1 MRWSYLNFF
10 DTGSVDP
17 AGIYT
22 GQVIMISFPRLRAG
36 LNTLFVLRFSR
47 FAGGVLAALI
57 AANSIASTETKPLQ
71 PTQSQAIT
79 TIDIMDKLSKRHYRN
94 LPIDDHLSG
103 EFLDNYLET
112 LDPAR
117 LYFLQADIDQF
128 YTHKTQHDDY
138 IKKGDLRPGFEIY
151 HVYQQRVTDRLEW
164 VLAQLNDAKVTFNF
178 NGKDTVEMERKDS
191 PWPRD
196 NAEADQLWDKRLK
209 LSVLNLKLAGKTLDE
224 AKVTLQRRYKNQLHR
239 TTQQNPQDVYETL
252 INSFTVLYDPHTN
265 YFSPRTSE
273 NFNINMSLQL
283 EGIGAVLQSE
293 DEHTKVVRL
302 VAGGPADKQGQLR
315 PSDKIV
321 GVGQGTNGEIVDVV
335 GWRLDEVVDMI
346 RGKKDTLVRLEVLT
360 AEAAPKIVPIKRGT
374 VKLEDQAA
382 QKAVI
387 EISDG
392 ERKRKVG
399 VIDVPAFYHDFE
411 AYRRGDQNFRST
423 TRDVANL
430 LRELQDENVEG
441 IILDLRNNGGGS
453 LQEATMLTDLFIDQ
467 GPVVQIREAD
477 GRLSQHN
484 RSRSRALYR
493 GPLVVMIN
501 RLSASASE
509 IFAGA
514 IQDYNRGIIVG
525 SQSFGKGTV
534 QLLSDLPE
542 GQLKLTE
549 SKFYRV
555 SGDSTQH
562 RGIIPDISMP
572 VLIDQEE
579 VGESAYETA
588 LPWDQIAPAKHGK
601 YFDFGEILP
610 TLDKRHRDRSA
621 KDPDIILL
629 QDQISLMLKNKQRT
643 TVSLNEAVRL
653 QEKED
658 LEREQMTIENKRRS
672 AKGLKPFANLQEYQ
686 AYNKEEEANAEKI
699 AAESRPTINAETD
712 ALLNEAGYILI
723 DMVELM
729 KSPQRVANF

>member
-1 MRWSYLNFF
+1 MVSPRTSPAPLLARKSFISYAFWF
-10 DTGSVDP
+10 
-17 AGIYT
+17 
-22 GQVIMISFPRLRAG
+22 
-36 LNTLFVLRFSR
+36 
-47 FAGGVLAALI
+47 VLAAFVALESSAD
-57 AANSIASTETKPLQ
+57 AAKPALQ
-71 PTQSQAIT
+71 PTKAQSVT
-79 TIDIMDKLSKRHYRN
+79 TIDILDKLSKRHYRN
-94 LPIDDHLSG
+94 LPIDDKLSV
-103 EFLDNYLET
+103 EFLENYLKT
-112 LDPAR
+112 LDPGR
-117 LYFLQADIDQF
+117 LYFLQADIDRF
-128 YTHKTQHDDY
+128 MKDKHQHDDH
-138 IKKGDLRPGFEIY
+138 IKKGNLQPGFAIY
-151 HVYQQRVTDRLEW
+151 QVYQKRVMERLEW
-164 VLAQLNDAKVTFNF
+164 VLAQLNNPEVAFDFKG
-178 NGKDTVEMERKDS
+178 NGEVEMNREKA
-191 PWPRD
+191 PWPLD
-196 NAEADQLWDKRLK
+196 KAEADTLWDKRLK
-209 LSVLNLKLAGKTLDE
+209 LSVLNLKLAGKTVDE

-239 TTQQNPQDVYETL
+239 TSQQNSQDVFETL
-252 INSFTVLYDPHTN
+252 INSLTVLYDPHTN

-302 VAGGPADKQGQLR
+302 VAGGPADKQGQLK
-315 PSDKIV
+315 PADKIV
-321 GVGQGTNGEIVDVV
+321 GVGQGMDGEIVDVV

-346 RGKKDTLVRLEVLT
+346 RGKKDTIVRLEILAT
-360 AEAAPKIVPIKRGT
+360 EATPKVVPIRRGT

-387 EISDG
+387 EVSDG

-399 VIDVPAFYHDFE
+399 VIEIPAFYHDFE
-411 AYRRGDQNFRST
+411 AYRRGDKNFRST

-430 LRELQDENVEG
+430 LHELQDEGVEG

-477 GRLSQHN
+477 GRVSQHN

-514 IQDYNRGIIVG
+514 IQDYQRGLIVG
-525 SQSFGKGTV
+525 TQSFGKGTV

-572 VLIDQEE
+572 TLIDNEL
-579 VGESAYETA
+579 VGESAYATA

-601 YFDFGEILP
+601 YFDFSQLLP
-610 TLDKRHRDRSA
+610 TLDKQHQERSRE
-621 KDPDIILL
+621 DPDIIYL
-629 QDQISLMLKNKQRT
+629 QDQVSLMRRNKERT
-643 TVSLNEAVRL
+643 QISLNEKVRI
-653 QEKED
+653 QQKED
-658 LEREQMTIENKRRS
+658 LEREQMEIENKRRV
-672 AKGLKPFANLQEYQ
+672 AKGLKPFENLKAYQ
-686 AYNKEEEANAEKI
+686 TYEEEEEANAEKL
-699 AAESRPTINAETD
+699 AAQSRRSIDTDSD

-723 DMVELM
+723 DLVEMM
-729 KSPQRVANF
+729 KTPQQQVANF

>member
-1 MRWSYLNFF
+1 MIFSSRSTSGFNILVSPRISLFARKSFF
-10 DTGSVDP
+10 SHV
-17 AGIYT
+17 
-22 GQVIMISFPRLRAG
+22 FWC
-36 LNTLFVLRFSR
+36 
-47 FAGGVLAALI
+47 VLAAAL
-57 AANSIASTETKPLQ
+57 AMESGADTGKPVLQ
-71 PTQSQAIT
+71 PTKAQSVT
-79 TIDIMDKLSKRHYRN
+79 TIDIMDKLSKRHYRD
-94 LPIDDHLSG
+94 LPIDDKLSV
-103 EFLDNYLET
+103 EFLENYLKT
-112 LDPAR
+112 LDPGR
-117 LYFLQADIDQF
+117 LYFLQADIDGF
-128 YTHKTQHDDY
+128 MKDKHQHDDH
-138 IKKGDLRPGFEIY
+138 IKKGDLQPGFAIY
-151 HVYQQRVTDRLEW
+151 QVYQKRVVERLEW
-164 VLAQLNDAKVTFNF
+164 VLAQLGDAKVTFDFKGNEE
-178 NGKDTVEMERKDS
+178 VEMNREKA
-191 PWPRD
+191 PWPLD
-196 NAEADQLWDKRLK
+196 NAEADNLWDKRLK
-209 LSVLNLKLAGKTLDE
+209 LSVLNLKLAGKTVDE

-239 TTQQNPQDVYETL
+239 TSQQNSQDVFETL
-252 INSFTVLYDPHTN
+252 INSLTVLYDPHTN

-302 VAGGPADKQGQLR
+302 VAGGPADKQGQLK
-315 PSDKIV
+315 PADKIV
-321 GVGQGTNGEIVDVV
+321 GVGQGTEGEIVDVV

-346 RGKKDTLVRLEVLT
+346 RGKKETVVRLEVLT
-360 AEAAPKIVPIKRGT
+360 AEATPKVVAIRRGT

-399 VIDVPAFYHDFE
+399 VIEIPAFYHDFE
-411 AYRRGDQNFRST
+411 AYRRGDKNFRST

-430 LRELQDENVEG
+430 LRELQDEDVEG

-477 GRLSQHN
+477 GRVSQHN

-493 GPLVVMIN
+493 GPLIVMIN

-514 IQDYNRGIIVG
+514 IQDYQRGVIVG
-525 SQSFGKGTV
+525 TQSFGKGTV

-572 VLIDQEE
+572 ALVDSEQ
-579 VGESAYETA
+579 VGESAYATA
-588 LPWDQIAPAKHGK
+588 LPWDQIPAAKHGK
-601 YFDFGEILP
+601 YFDFSQLLP
-610 TLDKRHRDRSA
+610 SLDKLHQDRSRE
-621 KDPDIILL
+621 DPDIIHL
-629 QDQISLMLKNKQRT
+629 QEQVALMMRNKERTQISL
-643 TVSLNEAVRL
+643 NEKVRL
-653 QEKED
+653 QQKED
-658 LEREQMTIENKRRS
+658 LEREQMVMENKRRS
-672 AKGLKPFANLQEYQ
+672 AKGLKPFENLE
-686 AYNKEEEANAEKI
+686 AYRTHEEEEEANAEKL
-699 AAESRPTINAETD
+699 AAQTRPGIDTESD

-729 KSPQRVANF
+729 KMPQQQVANF

>member
-1 MRWSYLNFF
+1 MFLARIFWCFLAVS
-10 DTGSVDP
+10 TAIG
-17 AGIYT
+17 AT
-22 GQVIMISFPRLRAG
+22 AA
-36 LNTLFVLRFSR
+36 TL
-47 FAGGVLAALI
+47 
-57 AANSIASTETKPLQ
+57 KPLE
-71 PTQSQAIT
+71 PTQSQSIT
-79 TIDIMDKLSKRHYRN
+79 TIDIMDKLSKRHYRD
-94 LPIDDHLSG
+94 LPIDDKLSE
-103 EFLDNYLET
+103 EFLKTYLKT
-112 LDPAR
+112 LDPGR
-117 LYFLQADIDQF
+117 LYFLQVDIDNFLKEQ
-128 YTHKTQHDDY
+128 HQHDDY
-138 IKKGDLRPGFEIY
+138 IKKGNLKPGFAIY
-151 HVYQQRVTDRLEW
+151 HVYQQRVVERLEW
-164 VLAQLNDAKVTFNF
+164 VLAQLADPKATFDF
-178 NGKDTVEMERKDS
+178 KGKDKVEMDREGA

-196 NAEADQLWDKRLK
+196 VADANELWDKRLE
-209 LSVLNLKLAGKTLDE
+209 LSVLNLKLAGKTVEE
-224 AKVTLQRRYKNQLHR
+224 AKTTLQRRYKNQLNR
-239 TTQQNPQDVYETL
+239 TTQQNSQDVYEAL

-302 VAGGPADKQGQLR
+302 VAGGPADKQGQLK
-315 PSDKIV
+315 PADKII
-321 GVGQGTNGEIVDVV
+321 GVGQGTEGEVVDVV

-346 RGKKDTLVRLEVLT
+346 RGKKDTIVRLEVLT
-360 AEAAPKIVPIKRGT
+360 GDAEPKVVSIRRGT

-382 QKAVI
+382 QKAVL

-399 VIDVPAFYHDFE
+399 VIDIPAFYHDFE

-423 TRDVANL
+423 TRDVAAL
-430 LRELQDENVEG
+430 LRELQDEDVEG

-477 GRLSQHN
+477 GRISQHN
-484 RSRSRALYR
+484 RARSRALYR

-572 VLIDQEE
+572 VLIDHEE

-601 YFDFGEILP
+601 YFDFSQILP
-610 TLDKRHRDRSA
+610 VLDKQHRERSER
-621 KDPDIILL
+621 DPDITLL
-629 QDQISLMLKNKQRT
+629 KEQVALMLRNKART
-643 TVSLNEAVRL
+643 AVSLNEQERIK
-653 QEKED
+653 EKED
-658 LEREQMTIENKRRS
+658 LEREQMVIENKRRA
-672 AKGLKPFANLQEYQ
+672 AKGLKPFANLE
-686 AYNKEEEANAEKI
+686 AYRAYEKEEEANAEKV
-699 AAESRPTINAETD
+699 ATESRQSINVETD
-712 ALLNEAGYILI
+712 ALLNEAGYILV

-729 KSPQRVANF
+729 RTPQQQVANF

>member
-1 MRWSYLNFF
+1 ML
-10 DTGSVDP
+10 
-17 AGIYT
+17 
-22 GQVIMISFPRLRAG
+22 
-36 LNTLFVLRFSR
+36 FSR
-47 FAGGVLAALI
+47 IFWCVLSTTLALESFAAATATPTL
-57 AANSIASTETKPLQ
+57 EPTKA
-71 PTQSQAIT
+71 QSIT

-94 LPIDDHLSG
+94 LPIDDKLSV
-103 EFLDNYLET
+103 EFLDNYLKT
-112 LDPAR
+112 LDPGR
-117 LYFLQADIDQF
+117 LYFHQADIDNF
-128 YTHKTQHDDY
+128 MKDKLQHDDY
-138 IKKGDLRPGFEIY
+138 IKKGDLKPGFEIY
-151 HVYQQRVTDRLEW
+151 RVYQKRVVDRLEW
-164 VLAQLNDAKVTFNF
+164 VLAQLDNPKVTFEF
-178 NGKDTVEMERKDS
+178 KGEGSVEMDREKA

-196 NAEADQLWDKRLK
+196 RAEADDLWDKRLK
-209 LSVLNLKLAGKTLDE
+209 LSVLNLKLAGKTVDE

-239 TTQQNPQDVYETL
+239 TTQQNSQDVFESL
-252 INSFTVLYDPHTN
+252 INSLTVLYDPHTN

-302 VAGGPADKQGQLR
+302 VAGGPADKQGQLK
-315 PSDKIV
+315 PADKIV
-321 GVGQGTNGEIVDVV
+321 GVGQGIDGEIVDVV
-335 GWRLDEVVDMI
+335 GWRLDEVVDKI
-346 RGKKDTLVRLEVLT
+346 RGKKDTFVRLEVLT
-360 AEAAPKIVPIKRGT
+360 ADAAPKIVAIRRGT

-387 EISDG
+387 EVSDG
-392 ERKRKVG
+392 NRKRKIG
-399 VIDVPAFYHDFE
+399 VIDIPAFYHDFE

-477 GRLSQHN
+477 GRISQHN

-493 GPLVVMIN
+493 GPLIVMIN

-562 RGIIPDISMP
+562 RGIIPDINLPM
-572 VLIDQEE
+572 LIDTDQ
-579 VGESAYETA
+579 VGESAYPTA

-601 YFDFGEILP
+601 YFDFTQLLP
-610 TLDKRHRDRSA
+610 TLDKRHRERSE

-629 QDQISLMLKNKQRT
+629 QEQVALMMRNKSRT
-643 TVSLNEAVRL
+643 QVSLNEQARIK
-653 QEKED
+653 EKED
-658 LEREQMTIENKRRS
+658 LEREQMTLENKRRV
-672 AKGLKPFANLQEYQ
+672 AKGLKPFENLE
-686 AYNKEEEANAEKI
+686 AYRAYEKEEEANAEKV
-699 AAESRPTINAETD
+699 AAETRPSIDTETD

-723 DMVELM
+723 DMVDLM
-729 KSPQRVANF
+729 QSPGQQVANF

>member
-1 MRWSYLNFF
+1 MLFARFF
-10 DTGSVDP
+10 WCVLSATLALESFAATTATPTLEPTKAQSV
-17 AGIYT
+17 
-22 GQVIMISFPRLRAG
+22 
-36 LNTLFVLRFSR
+36 
-47 FAGGVLAALI
+47 
-57 AANSIASTETKPLQ
+57 
-71 PTQSQAIT
+71 T

-94 LPIDDHLSG
+94 LPIDDKLSM
-103 EFLDNYLET
+103 EFLDNYLKT
-112 LDPAR
+112 LDPGR
-117 LYFLQADIDQF
+117 LYFLQSDIDNF
-128 YTHKTQHDDY
+128 MKDKLQHDDY
-138 IKKGDLRPGFEIY
+138 IKKGDLKPGFEIY
-151 HVYQQRVTDRLEW
+151 RVYQKRVVDRLEW
-164 VLAQLNDAKVTFNF
+164 VLTQLDNPKVTFEF
-178 NGKDTVEMERKDS
+178 KGEDSVEMDREKA

-196 NAEADQLWDKRLK
+196 RAEADDLWDKRLK
-209 LSVLNLKLAGKTLDE
+209 LSVLNLKLAGKSVDE

-239 TTQQNPQDVYETL
+239 TTQQNSQDVFESL
-252 INSFTVLYDPHTN
+252 INSLTVLYDPHTN

-302 VAGGPADKQGQLR
+302 VAGGPADKQGQLK
-315 PSDKIV
+315 PADKIV
-321 GVGQGTNGEIVDVV
+321 GVGQGMDGEIVDVV
-335 GWRLDEVVDMI
+335 GWRLDEVVDKI
-346 RGKKDTLVRLEVLT
+346 RGKKDTFVRLEVLT
-360 AEAAPKIVPIKRGT
+360 ADAAPKIVPIRRGT

-392 ERKRKVG
+392 TKKRKVG
-399 VIDVPAFYHDFE
+399 VIDIPAFYHDFE

-430 LRELQDENVEG
+430 LRELQEENVEG

-477 GRLSQHN
+477 GRISQHN

-493 GPLVVMIN
+493 GPLIVMIN

-514 IQDYNRGIIVG
+514 IQDYHRGIIVG

-562 RGIIPDISMP
+562 RGIIPDINLPM
-572 VLIDQEE
+572 LIDTDQ
-579 VGESAYETA
+579 VGESAYPTA

-601 YFDFGEILP
+601 YFDFSQMLP
-610 TLDKRHRDRSA
+610 TLDKRHRERSD

-629 QDQISLMLKNKQRT
+629 QEQVSLMLRNKSRT
-643 TVSLNEAVRL
+643 QVSLNEQTRIK
-653 QEKED
+653 EKED
-658 LEREQMTIENKRRS
+658 LEREQMTLENKRRT
-672 AKGLKPFANLQEYQ
+672 AKGLKAFENLE
-686 AYNKEEEANAEKI
+686 AYRAYEKEEEANAEKV
-699 AAESRPTINAETD
+699 AAETRPSIDTETD

-723 DMVELM
+723 DMVDLM
-729 KSPQRVANF
+729 QTPQQQVANF

>member
-1 MRWSYLNFF
+1 LFARLFWCVLSATFALESFAAA
-10 DTGSVDP
+10 TATPTLEPTKAQSV
-17 AGIYT
+17 
-22 GQVIMISFPRLRAG
+22 
-36 LNTLFVLRFSR
+36 
-47 FAGGVLAALI
+47 
-57 AANSIASTETKPLQ
+57 
-71 PTQSQAIT
+71 T

-94 LPIDDHLSG
+94 LPIDDKLSV
-103 EFLDNYLET
+103 EFLDNYLKT
-112 LDPAR
+112 LDPGR
-117 LYFLQADIDQF
+117 LYFLQADIDSF
-128 YTHKTQHDDY
+128 MKDKLQHDDY
-138 IKKGDLRPGFEIY
+138 IKKGDLKPGFEIY
-151 HVYQQRVTDRLEW
+151 RVYQKRVVDRLEW
-164 VLAQLNDAKVTFNF
+164 VLAQLDNPKVTFEF
-178 NGKDTVEMERKDS
+178 KGEDSVEMDREKA

-196 NAEADQLWDKRLK
+196 RAEADDLWDKRLK
-209 LSVLNLKLAGKTLDE
+209 LSVLNLKLAGKTVDE

-239 TTQQNPQDVYETL
+239 TTQQNSQDVFESL
-252 INSFTVLYDPHTN
+252 INSLTVLYDPHTN

-302 VAGGPADKQGQLR
+302 VAGGPADKQGQLK
-315 PSDKIV
+315 PADKII
-321 GVGQGTNGEIVDVV
+321 GVGQGMEGEIVDVV
-335 GWRLDEVVDMI
+335 GWRLDEVVDKI
-346 RGKKDTLVRLEVLT
+346 RGKKDTFVRLEVLT
-360 AEAAPKIVPIKRGT
+360 ADAAPKVVAIRRGT

-387 EISDG
+387 EVSDG
-392 ERKRKVG
+392 TSKRKVG
-399 VIDVPAFYHDFE
+399 VIDIPAFYHDFE

-430 LRELQDENVEG
+430 LRELQEENVEG

-477 GRLSQHN
+477 GRISQHN

-493 GPLVVMIN
+493 GPLIVMIN

-562 RGIIPDISMP
+562 RGIIPDINLPM
-572 VLIDQEE
+572 LIDTDQ
-579 VGESAYETA
+579 VGESAYPTA

-601 YFDFGEILP
+601 YFDFTQLLP
-610 TLDKRHRDRSA
+610 TLDKRHRERSE

-629 QDQISLMLKNKQRT
+629 QEQVALMMRNKSRT
-643 TVSLNEAVRL
+643 QVSLNEQARIK
-653 QEKED
+653 EKED
-658 LEREQMTIENKRRS
+658 LEREQMTLENKRRS
-672 AKGLKPFANLQEYQ
+672 AKGLKPFENLE
-686 AYNKEEEANAEKI
+686 AYRAYEKEEEANAEKV
-699 AAESRPTINAETD
+699 ASESRPSIDTETD

-723 DMVELM
+723 DMVDLM
-729 KSPQRVANF
+729 QTPQQQVANF

>member
-1 MRWSYLNFF
+1 MLFARLFWCVLSATLALESFAAA
-10 DTGSVDP
+10 TATPTLEPTKAQSV
-17 AGIYT
+17 
-22 GQVIMISFPRLRAG
+22 
-36 LNTLFVLRFSR
+36 
-47 FAGGVLAALI
+47 
-57 AANSIASTETKPLQ
+57 
-71 PTQSQAIT
+71 T

-94 LPIDDHLSG
+94 LPIDDKLSV
-103 EFLDNYLET
+103 EFLDNYLKT
-112 LDPAR
+112 LDPGR
-117 LYFLQADIDQF
+117 LYFLQTDIDNF
-128 YTHKTQHDDY
+128 MKDKLQHDDY
-138 IKKGDLRPGFEIY
+138 IKKGDLKPGFEIY
-151 HVYQQRVTDRLEW
+151 RVYQKRVVDRLEW
-164 VLAQLNDAKVTFNF
+164 VLTQLDNPKVTFEF
-178 NGKDTVEMERKDS
+178 KGEDSVEMDREKA

-196 NAEADQLWDKRLK
+196 RAEADDLWDKRLK
-209 LSVLNLKLAGKTLDE
+209 LSVLNLKLAGKNVDE

-239 TTQQNPQDVYETL
+239 TTQQNSQDVFESL
-252 INSFTVLYDPHTN
+252 INSLTVLYDPHTN

-302 VAGGPADKQGQLR
+302 VAGGPADKQGQLK
-315 PSDKIV
+315 PADKIV
-321 GVGQGTNGEIVDVV
+321 GVGQGMEGEIVDVV
-335 GWRLDEVVDMI
+335 GWRLDEVVDKI
-346 RGKKDTLVRLEVLT
+346 RGKKDTFVRLEVLT
-360 AEAAPKIVPIKRGT
+360 ADAAPKIVPIRRGT

-392 ERKRKVG
+392 TSKRKVG
-399 VIDVPAFYHDFE
+399 VIDIPAFYHDFE

-423 TRDVANL
+423 TRDVATL
-430 LRELQDENVEG
+430 LRELQEENVEG

-477 GRLSQHN
+477 GRISQHN

-493 GPLVVMIN
+493 GPLIVMIN

-514 IQDYNRGIIVG
+514 IQDYHRGIIVG

-562 RGIIPDISMP
+562 RGIIPDINLPM
-572 VLIDQEE
+572 LIDTDQ
-579 VGESAYETA
+579 VGESAYPTA

-601 YFDFGEILP
+601 YFDFSQMLP
-610 TLDKRHRDRSA
+610 TLDKRHRERSD

-629 QDQISLMLKNKQRT
+629 QEQVALMLRNKSRT
-643 TVSLNEAVRL
+643 QVSLNEQTRIK
-653 QEKED
+653 EKED
-658 LEREQMTIENKRRS
+658 LEREQMTLENKRRT
-672 AKGLKPFANLQEYQ
+672 AKGLKAFENLD
-686 AYNKEEEANAEKI
+686 AYRAYEKEEEANAEKV
-699 AAESRPTINAETD
+699 ASEARPSIDTETD

-723 DMVELM
+723 DMVDLM
-729 KSPQRVANF
+729 QSPQQQVANF

>member
-1 MRWSYLNFF
+1 
-10 DTGSVDP
+10 
-17 AGIYT
+17 
-22 GQVIMISFPRLRAG
+22 MIFSSSSSSG
-36 LNTLFVLRFSR
+36 LNILVSPRTSR
-47 FAGGVLAALI
+47 FARKSIVTHVFWCVLATAL
-57 AANSIASTETKPLQ
+57 AMDSIADTGKPALQ
-71 PTQSQAIT
+71 PTKAQSVT
-79 TIDIMDKLSKRHYRN
+79 TIDIMDKLSKRHYRD
-94 LPIDDHLSG
+94 LPIDDKLSI
-103 EFLDNYLET
+103 EFLENYLKT
-112 LDPAR
+112 LDPGR

-128 YTHKTQHDDY
+128 MKDKHQHDDY
-138 IKKGDLRPGFEIY
+138 IKKGDLQPGFAIY
-151 HVYQQRVTDRLEW
+151 EVYQKRVVDRLEW
-164 VLAQLNDAKVTFNF
+164 VLAQLNDSKVTFDF
-178 NGKDTVEMERKDS
+178 NGKEEVEMDRETA

-196 NAEADQLWDKRLK
+196 NAEADDLWDKRLK
-209 LSVLNLKLAGKTLDE
+209 LSVLNLKLAGKTVDE

-239 TTQQNPQDVYETL
+239 TTQQNSQDVFETL
-252 INSFTVLYDPHTN
+252 INSMTVLYDPHTN

-302 VAGGPADKQGQLR
+302 VAGGPADKQGQLK
-315 PSDKIV
+315 PADKII
-321 GVGQGTNGEIVDVV
+321 GVGQGMEGEIVDVV

-346 RGKKDTLVRLEVLT
+346 RGKKDTVVRLEVLT
-360 AEAAPKIVPIKRGT
+360 AEATPKVVAIRRGT

-387 EISDG
+387 EVSDG
-392 ERKRKVG
+392 ERKHKVG
-399 VIDVPAFYHDFE
+399 VIEIPAFYHDFE

-430 LRELQDENVEG
+430 LRELQDEDVAG

-467 GPVVQIREAD
+467 GPVVQIKEAD
-477 GRLSQHN
+477 GRISQHN

-493 GPLVVMIN
+493 GPLIVMIN

-514 IQDYNRGIIVG
+514 IQDYHRGIIVG
-525 SQSFGKGTV
+525 TQSFGKGTV

-572 VLIDQEE
+572 TLIDSEE

-601 YFDFGEILP
+601 YFDFSQMLP
-610 TLDKRHRDRSA
+610 TLDKLHQERSRQ
-621 KDPDIILL
+621 DPDIILL
-629 QDQISLMLKNKQRT
+629 QEQVALMMRNKERT
-643 TVSLNEAVRL
+643 QVSLNEKVRL

-658 LEREQMTIENKRRS
+658 LEREQMVMENKRRS
-672 AKGLKPFANLQEYQ
+672 AKGLKPFENLE
-686 AYNKEEEANAEKI
+686 AYRAHEEEEEANAEKL
-699 AAESRPTINAETD
+699 AAQARPGIDTESD

-729 KSPQRVANF
+729 KTPQQQVANF

>member
-1 MRWSYLNFF
+1 M
-10 DTGSVDP
+10 SV
-17 AGIYT
+17 
-22 GQVIMISFPRLRAG
+22 
-36 LNTLFVLRFSR
+36 SR
-47 FAGGVLAALI
+47 FAGCLFAVLAAASN
-57 AANSIASTETKPLQ
+57 AATNDLKPLQ

-94 LPIDDHLSG
+94 LPIDDHLSA

-112 LDPAR
+112 LDPGR
-117 LYFLQADIDQF
+117 LYFLQADIEQF
-128 YTHKTQHDDY
+128 YKDKTRHDDY
-138 IKKGDLRPGFEIY
+138 IKKGELKPGFDIY
-151 HVYQQRVTDRLEW
+151 HTYQQRVTERLEW
-164 VLAQLNDAKVTFNF
+164 VLAKLNDTKVAFDF
-178 NGKDTVEMERKDS
+178 NGKDQVEMDREKA

-196 NAEADQLWDKRLK
+196 RAEADELWDKRLK
-209 LSVLNLKLAGKTLDE
+209 LSVLNLKLAGKTVDE

-252 INSFTVLYDPHTN
+252 INSFTILYDPHTN

-302 VAGGPADKQGQLR
+302 VAGGPADKQGQLK
-315 PSDKIV
+315 PADKIV
-321 GVGQGTNGEIVDVV
+321 GVGQGMEGEMIDVV

-346 RGKKDTLVRLEVLT
+346 RGKKDTLVRLEVQT
-360 AEAAPKIVPIKRGT
+360 DETEPKIVPIKRGT

-382 QKAVI
+382 QKAVF
-387 EISDG
+387 EITEG
-392 ERKRKVG
+392 TVKRKIG

-430 LRELQDENVEG
+430 LRELEEENVEG
-441 IILDLRNNGGGS
+441 VILDLRNNGGGS

-477 GRLSQHN
+477 GRVSQHN
-484 RSRSRALYR
+484 RSRSRAYYR

-572 VLIDQEE
+572 VLIDQDE

-588 LPWDQIAPAKHGK
+588 LPWDQITPAKHGK
-601 YFDFGEILP
+601 YFDFTQIIP
-610 TLDKRHRDRSA
+610 TLDKRHRTRAA

-629 QDQISLMLKNKQRT
+629 QDQVALMQKNKERT
-643 TVSLNEAVRL
+643 VISLNEAERL
-653 QEKED
+653 QEKEN
-658 LEREQMTIENKRRS
+658 LERERMLIENKRRA
-672 AKGLKPFANLQEYQ
+672 AKNLKPFANLTEFQ
-686 AYNKEEEANAEKI
+686 AFEKEEEANAEKT
-699 AAESRPTINAETD
+699 AAETRPVIDPDKD
-712 ALLNEAGYILI
+712 ALLHEAGFILI

-729 KSPQRVANF
+729 KDPQQRVANF

>member
-1 MRWSYLNFF
+1 
-10 DTGSVDP
+10 
-17 AGIYT
+17 
-22 GQVIMISFPRLRAG
+22 MISLSTVQPGLR
-36 LNTLFVLRFSR
+36 TLLVSR
-47 FAGGVLAALI
+47 FLGCCLLAWT
-57 AANSIASTETKPLQ
+57 SASYATEIKTLQ
-71 PTQSQAIT
+71 PTQSQTIT
-79 TIDIMDKLSKRHYRN
+79 TIDIIDKLDKRHYRD
-94 LPIDDHLSG
+94 LPIDDNLSLS
-103 EFLDNYLET
+103 FLDNYLKT

-117 LYFLQADIDQF
+117 LYFLQSDIDEF
-128 YTHKTQHDDY
+128 YKHKHQHDDY
-138 IKKGDLRPGFEIY
+138 IKKGDLKPGFEIH
-151 HVYQQRVTDRLEW
+151 HVYQKRVTDRLDW
-164 VLAQLNDAKVTFNF
+164 VLAQLEDPKVSFDF
-178 NGKDTVEMERKDS
+178 KEKDTVEMDREKS
-191 PWPRD
+191 PWPRSRE
-196 NAEADQLWDKRLK
+196 EADVLWDKRLK
-209 LSVLNLKLAGKTLDE
+209 LSVLNLKLAGKTVE
-224 AKVTLQRRYKNQLHR
+224 ESKKTLQRRYKNQLHR
-239 TTQQNPQDVYETL
+239 TSQQNSQDVYETL

-302 VAGGPADKQGQLR
+302 VAGGPADKQGQLK
-315 PSDKIV
+315 PADKIV
-321 GVGQGTNGEIVDVV
+321 SVGQGTEGELVDVV

-346 RGKKDTLVRLEVLT
+346 RGKADTIVRLEVLSGDT
-360 AEAAPKIVPIKRGT
+360 AAKIVPIKRGT

-382 QKAVI
+382 QKAVF
-387 EISDG
+387 EVSDG

-423 TRDVANL
+423 TRDVASL

-477 GRLSQHN
+477 GRVSQHN

-493 GPLVVMIN
+493 GPLIVMIN

-562 RGIIPDISMP
+562 RGIIPDIGMP
-572 VLIDQEE
+572 VLIDQDE
-579 VGESAYETA
+579 VGESSYDTA
-588 LPWDQIAPAKHGK
+588 LPWDQINPAKHGK
-601 YFDFGEILP
+601 YFDFSAILP
-610 TLDKRHRDRSA
+610 ALDRLHRERSA

-629 QDQISLMLKNKQRT
+629 QDQIALMQKNKART
-643 TVSLNEAVRL
+643 SISLNEGERVK
-653 QEKED
+653 EKED
-658 LEREQMTIENKRRS
+658 LEREQMVIENKRRA
-672 AKGLKPFANLQEYQ
+672 AKGLKSFANLKEYQ
-686 AYNKEEEANAEKI
+686 DYQKDEEANAEKL
-699 AAESRPTINAETD
+699 AAEASREIDIESD

-729 KSPQRVANF
+729 QAPPQQVANF

>member
-1 MRWSYLNFF
+1 L
-10 DTGSVDP
+10 
-17 AGIYT
+17 
-22 GQVIMISFPRLRAG
+22 L
-36 LNTLFVLRFSR
+36 FSR
-47 FAGGVLAALI
+47 IFWCVLSATLALESFAAATATPIL
-57 AANSIASTETKPLQ
+57 EPTKA
-71 PTQSQAIT
+71 QSVT

-94 LPIDDHLSG
+94 LPIDDKLSV
-103 EFLDNYLET
+103 EFLDNYLKT
-112 LDPAR
+112 LDPGR
-117 LYFLQADIDQF
+117 LYFLQADIDNF
-128 YTHKTQHDDY
+128 MKDKLQHDDY
-138 IKKGDLRPGFEIY
+138 IKKGDLKPGFEIY
-151 HVYQQRVTDRLEW
+151 RVYQKRVVDRLEW
-164 VLAQLNDAKVTFNF
+164 VLAQLDNPKVTFEF
-178 NGKDTVEMERKDS
+178 KGEDSVEMDREKA

-196 NAEADQLWDKRLK
+196 RAEADDLWDKRLK
-209 LSVLNLKLAGKTLDE
+209 LSVLNLKLAGKTVDE

-239 TTQQNPQDVYETL
+239 TTQQNSQDVFESL
-252 INSFTVLYDPHTN
+252 INSLTVLYDPHTN

-302 VAGGPADKQGQLR
+302 VAGGPADKQGQLK
-315 PSDKIV
+315 PADKIV
-321 GVGQGTNGEIVDVV
+321 GVGQGMDGEIVDVV
-335 GWRLDEVVDMI
+335 GWRLDEVVDKI
-346 RGKKDTLVRLEVLT
+346 RGKKDTFVRLEVLT
-360 AEAAPKIVPIKRGT
+360 ADAAPKIVAIRRGT

-387 EISDG
+387 EVSDG
-392 ERKRKVG
+392 NRKRKIG
-399 VIDVPAFYHDFE
+399 VIDIPAFYHDFE

-477 GRLSQHN
+477 GRISQHN

-493 GPLVVMIN
+493 GPLIVMIN

-562 RGIIPDISMP
+562 RGIIPDINLPM
-572 VLIDQEE
+572 LIDTDQ
-579 VGESAYETA
+579 VGESAYPTA

-601 YFDFGEILP
+601 YFDFSQLLP
-610 TLDKRHRDRSA
+610 TLDKRHRERSD

-629 QDQISLMLKNKQRT
+629 QEQVTLMLRNKSRT
-643 TVSLNEAVRL
+643 QVSLNEQTRL
-653 QEKED
+653 KEKED
-658 LEREQMTIENKRRS
+658 LEREQMVLENKRRA
-672 AKGLKPFANLQEYQ
+672 AKGLKPFENLE
-686 AYNKEEEANAEKI
+686 AYRAYEKEEEANAEKV
-699 AAESRPTINAETD
+699 AAETRPSIDTETD

-723 DMVELM
+723 DMVDLM
-729 KSPQRVANF
+729 QSPGQQVANF

>member
-1 MRWSYLNFF
+1 MVS
-10 DTGSVDP
+10 
-17 AGIYT
+17 
-22 GQVIMISFPRLRAG
+22 PR
-36 LNTLFVLRFSR
+36 TSR
-47 FAGGVLAALI
+47 FARKSFFTHVFWCVLAASL
-57 AANSIASTETKPLQ
+57 AMESGAEASKPVLQ
-71 PTQSQAIT
+71 PTPALQPTKAQSVT
-79 TIDIMDKLSKRHYRN
+79 TIDIMDKLSKRHYRD
-94 LPIDDHLSG
+94 LPIDDKLSI
-103 EFLDNYLET
+103 EFLENYLKT
-112 LDPAR
+112 LDPGR
-117 LYFLQADIDQF
+117 LYFLQADIDGF
-128 YTHKTQHDDY
+128 MKDKHQHDDH
-138 IKKGDLRPGFEIY
+138 IKKGDLQPGFAIY
-151 HVYQQRVTDRLEW
+151 QVYQKRVTERLEW
-164 VLAQLNDAKVTFNF
+164 VLAQLNDPKVNF
-178 NGKDTVEMERKDS
+178 DFKGNEAVEMDREKA
-191 PWPRD
+191 PWPLD
-196 NAEADQLWDKRLK
+196 NGEADNLWDKRLE
-209 LSVLNLKLAGKTLDE
+209 LSVLNLKLAGKTVDE

-239 TTQQNPQDVYETL
+239 TTQQNSQDVFETL
-252 INSFTVLYDPHTN
+252 INSLTVLYDPHTN

-302 VAGGPADKQGQLR
+302 VAGGPADKQGQLK
-315 PSDKIV
+315 PADKII
-321 GVGQGTNGEIVDVV
+321 GVGQGNDGEIVDVV

-346 RGKKDTLVRLEVLT
+346 RGKKDTVVRLEVMT
-360 AEAAPKIVPIKRGT
+360 TEATPKVVAIRRGT

-392 ERKRKVG
+392 ERKHKVG
-399 VIDVPAFYHDFE
+399 VIEIPAFYHDFE

-430 LRELQDENVEG
+430 LRELQDEEVAG

-467 GPVVQIREAD
+467 GPVVQIKEAD
-477 GRLSQHN
+477 GRISQHN

-493 GPLVVMIN
+493 GPLIVMIN

-514 IQDYNRGIIVG
+514 IQDYHRGIIVG
-525 SQSFGKGTV
+525 TQSFGKGTV

-572 VLIDQEE
+572 ALIDSEE

-601 YFDFGEILP
+601 YFDFSQLLP
-610 TLDKRHRDRSA
+610 TLDKLHQERSRQ
-621 KDPDIILL
+621 DPDIILL
-629 QDQISLMLKNKQRT
+629 QEQVALMMRT
-643 TVSLNEAVRL
+643 KERTQVSLNEKVRI

-658 LEREQMTIENKRRS
+658 LEREQMVMENKRRG
-672 AKGLKPFANLQEYQ
+672 AKGLKPFENLE
-686 AYNKEEEANAEKI
+686 AYRAYEKEEEANAEKL
-699 AAESRPTINAETD
+699 AAEARPGIDTESD

-729 KSPQRVANF
+729 KTPQQQVANF

>member
-1 MRWSYLNFF
+1 MTSSSRSTSGLTQLFF
-10 DTGSVDP
+10 
-17 AGIYT
+17 ARI
-22 GQVIMISFPRLRAG
+22 LWCA
-36 LNTLFVLRFSR
+36 
-47 FAGGVLAALI
+47 LA
-57 AANSIASTETKPLQ
+57 
-71 PTQSQAIT
+71 T
-79 TIDIMDKLSKRHYRN
+79 TIALDSFAETAKALPEPAKAELEVTKSPIEAVRAPLEPTKAQSVTTMDILDKLSKRHYRN
-94 LPIDDHLSG
+94 LPIDDKLSV
-103 EFLDNYLET
+103 EFLENYLKT

-117 LYFLQADIDQF
+117 LYFLQTDVDAFMKQK
-128 YTHKTQHDDY
+128 HQHDDY
-138 IKKGDLRPGFEIY
+138 LKKGELKPGFEIY
-151 HVYQQRVTDRLEW
+151 QVYQKRVVDRLEW
-164 VLAQLNDAKVTFNF
+164 VLAQLSDAKVGFDF
-178 NGKDTVEMERKDS
+178 KGDDSVEMNREKA
-191 PWPRD
+191 PWPTSRE
-196 NAEADQLWDKRLK
+196 EADSLWDKRLK
-209 LSVLNLKLAGKTLDE
+209 LSVLNLKLAGKTVEE

-239 TTQQNPQDVYETL
+239 TTQQNSQDVFESL
-252 INSFTVLYDPHTN
+252 INSLTVLYDPHTN

-302 VAGGPADKQGQLR
+302 VAGGPADKQGQLKAA
-315 PSDKIV
+315 DKII
-321 GVGQGTNGEIVDVV
+321 GVGQGLEGEIVDVV
-335 GWRLDEVVDMI
+335 GWRLDEVVDKI
-346 RGKKDTLVRLEVLT
+346 RGKKDTVVRLEVLT
-360 AEAAPKIVPIKRGT
+360 GDTAPKIVAIRRGT

-387 EISDG
+387 EVSDG
-392 ERKRKVG
+392 AHKRKIG
-399 VIDVPAFYHDFE
+399 VIDIPAFYHDFE

-423 TRDVANL
+423 TRDVAKL

-477 GRLSQHN
+477 GRISQHN

-493 GPLVVMIN
+493 GPLIVMIN

-514 IQDYNRGIIVG
+514 IQDYQRGIIVG

-562 RGIIPDISMP
+562 RGIIPDISLPML
-572 VLIDQEE
+572 VDKDE
-579 VGESAYETA
+579 VGESAYPTA
-588 LPWDQIAPAKHGK
+588 LPWDQIAAAKHGK
-601 YFDFGEILP
+601 YFDFGPMLP
-610 TLDKRHRDRSA
+610 TLDQLHRERSE

-629 QDQISLMLKNKQRT
+629 QEQVALMQRNKARTQISL
-643 TVSLNEAVRL
+643 NEQARIK
-653 QEKED
+653 EKED
-658 LEREQMTIENKRRS
+658 LEREQMVMENKRRV
-672 AKGLKPFANLQEYQ
+672 AKGLKPFENLE
-686 AYNKEEEANAEKI
+686 AYRAYEEEEEANAEKV
-699 AAESRPTINAETD
+699 ASETRRTIDTETD
-712 ALLNEAGYILI
+712 ALLNEAGYILL
-723 DMVELM
+723 DMVEM
-729 KSPQRVANF
+729 MRSPKQQVANF

>member
-1 MRWSYLNFF
+1 MFARLFWCVLSATFALESFAAA
-10 DTGSVDP
+10 TATPTLEPTKAQSV
-17 AGIYT
+17 
-22 GQVIMISFPRLRAG
+22 
-36 LNTLFVLRFSR
+36 
-47 FAGGVLAALI
+47 
-57 AANSIASTETKPLQ
+57 
-71 PTQSQAIT
+71 T

-94 LPIDDHLSG
+94 LPIDDKLSV
-103 EFLDNYLET
+103 EFLDNYLKT
-112 LDPAR
+112 LDPGR
-117 LYFLQADIDQF
+117 LYFLQADIDSF
-128 YTHKTQHDDY
+128 MKDKLQHDDY
-138 IKKGDLRPGFEIY
+138 IKKGDLKPGFEIY
-151 HVYQQRVTDRLEW
+151 RVYQKRVVDRLEW
-164 VLAQLNDAKVTFNF
+164 VLAQLDNPKVTFEF
-178 NGKDTVEMERKDS
+178 KGEDSVEMDREKA

-196 NAEADQLWDKRLK
+196 RAEADDLWDKRLK
-209 LSVLNLKLAGKTLDE
+209 LSVLNLKLAGKTVDE

-239 TTQQNPQDVYETL
+239 TTQQNSQDVFESL
-252 INSFTVLYDPHTN
+252 INSLTVLYDPHTN

-302 VAGGPADKQGQLR
+302 VAGGPADKQGQLK
-315 PSDKIV
+315 PADKII
-321 GVGQGTNGEIVDVV
+321 GVGQGMEGEIVDVV
-335 GWRLDEVVDMI
+335 GWRLDEVVDKI
-346 RGKKDTLVRLEVLT
+346 RGKKDTFVRLEVLT
-360 AEAAPKIVPIKRGT
+360 ADAAPKVVAIRRGT

-387 EISDG
+387 EVSDG
-392 ERKRKVG
+392 TSKRKVG
-399 VIDVPAFYHDFE
+399 VIDIPAFYHDFE

-430 LRELQDENVEG
+430 LRELQEENVEG

-477 GRLSQHN
+477 GRISQHN

-493 GPLVVMIN
+493 GPLIVMIN

-562 RGIIPDISMP
+562 RGIIPDINLPM
-572 VLIDQEE
+572 LIDTDQ
-579 VGESAYETA
+579 VGESAYPTA

-601 YFDFGEILP
+601 YFDFTQLLP
-610 TLDKRHRDRSA
+610 TLDKRHRERSE

-629 QDQISLMLKNKQRT
+629 QEQVALMMRNKSRT
-643 TVSLNEAVRL
+643 QVSLNEQARIK
-653 QEKED
+653 EKED
-658 LEREQMTIENKRRS
+658 LEREQMTLENKRRS
-672 AKGLKPFANLQEYQ
+672 AKGLKPFENLE
-686 AYNKEEEANAEKI
+686 AYRAYEKEEEANAEKV
-699 AAESRPTINAETD
+699 ASESRPSIDTETD

-723 DMVELM
+723 DMVDLM
-729 KSPQRVANF
+729 QTPQQQVANF

>member
-1 MRWSYLNFF
+1 MLFARLFWCVLSATLALESFAAA
-10 DTGSVDP
+10 TATPTLEPTKAQSV
-17 AGIYT
+17 
-22 GQVIMISFPRLRAG
+22 
-36 LNTLFVLRFSR
+36 
-47 FAGGVLAALI
+47 
-57 AANSIASTETKPLQ
+57 
-71 PTQSQAIT
+71 T

-94 LPIDDHLSG
+94 LPIDDKLSV
-103 EFLDNYLET
+103 EFLDNYLKT
-112 LDPAR
+112 LDPGR
-117 LYFLQADIDQF
+117 LYFLQTDIDNF
-128 YTHKTQHDDY
+128 MKDKLQHDDY
-138 IKKGDLRPGFEIY
+138 IKKGDLKPGFEIY
-151 HVYQQRVTDRLEW
+151 RVYQKRVVDRLEW
-164 VLAQLNDAKVTFNF
+164 VLTQLDNPKVTFEF
-178 NGKDTVEMERKDS
+178 KGEDSVEMDREKA

-196 NAEADQLWDKRLK
+196 RAEADDLWDKRLK
-209 LSVLNLKLAGKTLDE
+209 LSVLNLKLAGKNVDE

-239 TTQQNPQDVYETL
+239 TTQQNSQDVFESL
-252 INSFTVLYDPHTN
+252 INSLTVLYDPHTN

-302 VAGGPADKQGQLR
+302 VAGGPADKQGQLK
-315 PSDKIV
+315 PADKIV
-321 GVGQGTNGEIVDVV
+321 GVGQGMEGEIVDVV
-335 GWRLDEVVDMI
+335 GWRLDEVVDKI
-346 RGKKDTLVRLEVLT
+346 RGKKDTFVRLEVLT
-360 AEAAPKIVPIKRGT
+360 ADAAPKIVPIRRGT

-392 ERKRKVG
+392 TSKRKVG
-399 VIDVPAFYHDFE
+399 VIDIPAFYHDFE

-423 TRDVANL
+423 TRDVATL
-430 LRELQDENVEG
+430 LRELQEENVEG

-477 GRLSQHN
+477 GRISQHN

-493 GPLVVMIN
+493 GPLIVMIN

-562 RGIIPDISMP
+562 RGIIPDINLPM
-572 VLIDQEE
+572 LIDTDQ
-579 VGESAYETA
+579 VGESAYPTA

-601 YFDFGEILP
+601 YFDFTQLLP
-610 TLDKRHRDRSA
+610 TLDKRHRERSE

-629 QDQISLMLKNKQRT
+629 QEQVALMMRNKSRT
-643 TVSLNEAVRL
+643 QVSLNEQARIK
-653 QEKED
+653 EKED
-658 LEREQMTIENKRRS
+658 LEREQMTLENKRRV
-672 AKGLKPFANLQEYQ
+672 AKGLKPFENLE
-686 AYNKEEEANAEKI
+686 AYRAYEKEEEANAEKV
-699 AAESRPTINAETD
+699 AAETRPSIDTETD

-723 DMVELM
+723 DMVDLM
-729 KSPQRVANF
+729 QSPGQQVANF

>member
-1 MRWSYLNFF
+1 MLFARLFWCVLSATLALESFAAA
-10 DTGSVDP
+10 TATPTLEPTKAQSV
-17 AGIYT
+17 
-22 GQVIMISFPRLRAG
+22 
-36 LNTLFVLRFSR
+36 
-47 FAGGVLAALI
+47 
-57 AANSIASTETKPLQ
+57 
-71 PTQSQAIT
+71 T

-94 LPIDDHLSG
+94 LPIDDKLSV
-103 EFLDNYLET
+103 EFLDNYLKT
-112 LDPAR
+112 LDPGR
-117 LYFLQADIDQF
+117 LYFLQTDIDNF
-128 YTHKTQHDDY
+128 MKDKLQHDDY
-138 IKKGDLRPGFEIY
+138 IKNGDLKPGFEIY
-151 HVYQQRVTDRLEW
+151 RVYQKRVVDRLEW
-164 VLAQLNDAKVTFNF
+164 VLTQLDNPKVTFEF
-178 NGKDTVEMERKDS
+178 KGEDSVEMDREKA

-196 NAEADQLWDKRLK
+196 RAEADDLWDKRLK
-209 LSVLNLKLAGKTLDE
+209 LSVLNLKLAGKNVDE

-239 TTQQNPQDVYETL
+239 TTQQNSQDVFESL
-252 INSFTVLYDPHTN
+252 INSLTVLYDPHTN

-302 VAGGPADKQGQLR
+302 VAGGPADKQGQLK
-315 PSDKIV
+315 PADKIV
-321 GVGQGTNGEIVDVV
+321 GVGQGMEGEIVDVV
-335 GWRLDEVVDMI
+335 GWRLDEVVDKI
-346 RGKKDTLVRLEVLT
+346 RGKKDTFVRLEVLT
-360 AEAAPKIVPIKRGT
+360 ADAAPKIVPIRRGT

-392 ERKRKVG
+392 TSKRKVG
-399 VIDVPAFYHDFE
+399 VIDIPAFYHDFE

-423 TRDVANL
+423 TRDVATL
-430 LRELQDENVEG
+430 LRELQEENVEG

-477 GRLSQHN
+477 GRISQHN

-493 GPLVVMIN
+493 GPLIVMIN

-514 IQDYNRGIIVG
+514 IQDYHRGIIVG

-562 RGIIPDISMP
+562 RGIIPDINLPM
-572 VLIDQEE
+572 LIDTDQ
-579 VGESAYETA
+579 VGESAYPTA

-601 YFDFGEILP
+601 YFDFSQMLP
-610 TLDKRHRDRSA
+610 TLDKRHRERSD

-629 QDQISLMLKNKQRT
+629 QEQVALMLRNKSRT
-643 TVSLNEAVRL
+643 QVSLNEQTRIK
-653 QEKED
+653 EKED
-658 LEREQMTIENKRRS
+658 LEREQMTLENKRRT
-672 AKGLKPFANLQEYQ
+672 AKGLKAFENLD
-686 AYNKEEEANAEKI
+686 AYRAYEKEEEANAEKV
-699 AAESRPTINAETD
+699 ASEARPSIDTETD

-723 DMVELM
+723 DMVDLM
-729 KSPQRVANF
+729 QSPQQQVANF

>member
-1 MRWSYLNFF
+1 MNFSSRPRPGF
-10 DTGSVDP
+10 NNLFLARLFWGFVAISAAISV
-17 AGIYT
+17 T
-22 GQVIMISFPRLRAG
+22 
-36 LNTLFVLRFSR
+36 
-47 FAGGVLAALI
+47 AAPL
-57 AANSIASTETKPLQ
+57 KPLE
-71 PTQSQAIT
+71 PTQAQSAT
-79 TIDIMDKLSKRHYRN
+79 TIDIIDKLAKRHYRN
-94 LPIDDHLSG
+94 LPIDDKLSE
-103 EFLDNYLET
+103 EFLKNYLKT

-117 LYFLQADIDQF
+117 LYFLQADVDNF
-128 YTHKTQHDDY
+128 MKEKNQHDDY
-138 IKKGDLRPGFEIY
+138 LKKGNLKPGFAIY
-151 HVYQQRVTDRLEW
+151 HVYQQRVVERLEW
-164 VLAQLNDAKVTFNF
+164 VLAQLADPKRTFDF
-178 NGKDTVEMERKDS
+178 KGKDRVEMNREAA
-191 PWPRD
+191 PWPAD
-196 NAEADQLWDKRLK
+196 KAEADELWRKRLE
-209 LSVLNLKLAGKTLDE
+209 LSVLNLKLAGKTVDE
-224 AKVTLQRRYKNQLHR
+224 AKVTLERRYKNQLNR
-239 TTQQNPQDVYETL
+239 TTQQNAQDVYEAL

-302 VAGGPADKQGQLR
+302 VAGGPADKQGQLK
-315 PSDKIV
+315 PADKII
-321 GVGQGTNGEIVDVV
+321 GVGQGMEGEIVDVV
-335 GWRLDEVVDMI
+335 GWRLDEVVDKI
-346 RGKKDTLVRLEVLT
+346 RGKKDTVVRLEVLSGD
-360 AEAAPKIVPIKRGT
+360 AEPKIVAIRRGT

-382 QKAVI
+382 QKAII

-392 ERKRKVG
+392 KRKRKIG
-399 VIDVPAFYHDFE
+399 VIDIPAFYHDFE

-423 TRDVANL
+423 TRDVAAL

-477 GRLSQHN
+477 GRISQHN
-484 RSRSRALYR
+484 RARSRALYR

-514 IQDYNRGIIVG
+514 IQDYNRGVIVG

-572 VLIDQEE
+572 MLIDHEE

-588 LPWDQIAPAKHGK
+588 LPWDQIPSAKHGK
-601 YFDFGEILP
+601 YFDFSQILP
-610 TLDKRHRDRSA
+610 VLDKQHRERSA

-629 QDQISLMLKNKQRT
+629 QEQVALMMRNKERT
-643 TVSLNEAVRL
+643 AVSLNEEERL
-653 QEKED
+653 KEKEN
-658 LEREQMTIENKRRS
+658 LEREQMVLENKRRV
-672 AKGLKPFANLQEYQ
+672 AKGLKPFANLEEYR
-686 AYNKEEEANAEKI
+686 AYEKEEEATAEKV
-699 AAESRPTINAETD
+699 ASESRRKINVETD
-712 ALLNEAGYILI
+712 ALLNEAGYILV
-723 DMVELM
+723 DMVDLM
-729 KSPQRVANF
+729 KTPLQQVANF